1 MAKTSPAK
9 FVQEVKQETSKVT
22 WPTKKE
28 TIASTVMVLIMV
40 VISATFFFVADWLIS
55 SAIQLIL
62 GI

>member
-9 FVQEVKQETSKVT
+9 FVQEVKQEASKVT

-40 VISATFFFVADWLIS
+40 VIAATFFFVADWIIS
-55 SAIQLIL
+55 SGIQMIL
-62 GI
+62 GL